1 MSMKPETLAHV
12 RKLSLDHWDYVGL
25 VLDAHGISPDVIAA
39 CGFHYRS
46 AFEHGYKHALED
58 IAAEQPQ
65 QPQFG
70 LGDK

>member
-1 MSMKPETLAHV
+1 MTPETKARVRQLA
-12 RKLSLDHWDYVGL
+12 LDHWGYVGM
-25 VLDAHGISPDVIAA
+25 VLDAHQVPPDIIAA

-58 IAAEQPQ
+58 ISAEENPQ
-65 QPQFG
+65 WG